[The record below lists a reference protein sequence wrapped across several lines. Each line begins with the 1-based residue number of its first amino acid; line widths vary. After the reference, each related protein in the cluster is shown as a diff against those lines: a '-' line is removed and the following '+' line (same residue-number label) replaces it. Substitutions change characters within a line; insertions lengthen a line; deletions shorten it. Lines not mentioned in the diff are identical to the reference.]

1 MQYEIFYSTVYPS
14 IKASLEA
21 NGVIVRDEYRPATD
35 LDGLDKFAIL
45 PMTVSTIMFT
55 GYNATLSDA
64 NDRIEKLLKECDI
77 EYTKRLMDFRLPN
90 WYEYELTFD

>member
-1 MQYEIFYSTVYPS
+1 MQYEIFYNTIYPS

-21 NGVIVRDEYRPATD
+21 NDVIVRDEYIPAANFDEFDRLVILPAT
-35 LDGLDKFAIL
+35 I
-45 PMTVSTIMFT
+45 STIMFT

-64 NDRIEKLLKECDI
+64 NDRIEKLLKECGI
-77 EYTKRLMDFRLPN
+77 KYTKHLVDFRLPN